1 MASKRKNSL
10 VANINRRKRAG
21 KSRPKS
27 RSTVS
32 KASYE
37 QMEQGWP
44 KSAARK
50 KGGARKKAS
59 SRKKKATRK
68 KQATRKKVAGTKKKR

>member
-27 RSTVS
+27 RSTVN
-32 KASYE
+32 KDAYE
-37 QMEQGWP
+37 QMQKDWP
-44 KSAARK
+44 RASKKKSAK
-50 KGGARKKAS
+50 KKTSKKKTSKKKAS
-59 SRKKKATRK
+59 GASKGKAAKKK
-68 KQATRKKVAGTKKKR
+68 